1 MISIEKLDVV
11 GRTYRHI
18 DRYRQILTVIFKY
31 GFGEL
36 LDQIHLEHYIQFGIR
51 KLSRE
56 LWYRVDELSSAQ
68 RLRMGLEELGPTFV
82 KLGQLLSS
90 RPDLVPFEY
99 IEELS
104 RLQDRVPSFPFED
117 VREIIKDELGE
128 YPEDIFTSFD
138 EEPIAAASIGQVH
151 RAILDDSTPVAFKIQ
166 RPDIHETIETDL
178 EIVMHLASLMERN
191 IEEFDILKP
200 TKIIEEFARGIER
213 EINYLS
219 EASNIERFAAHFTGD
234 STIVVPRVFRDLST
248 DRVLTLDYIDG
259 IKVSKTD
266 RLKQEGYDTTEIA
279 RRGATLIMKQI
290 FLHGFFHADPH
301 PGNIFVLPDNVICF
315 LDFGL
320 MGRMTRQDR
329 EDFTELVFHVVRR
342 DELKVVES
350 VLKLCYFDESPDE
363 RELEKDIFGLIDE
376 YMYLPLPDWDV
387 SRLLMQFLGI
397 LTRHRLRLKPH
408 QFLMMKALAA
418 LDGVGSALDPGF
430 DIISH
435 GTPFIRDV
443 YFQRFSPVRT
453 MTDMIQTGSDYYS
466 LIQKIPGDISDLLKK
481 AREGNLKIVFDHHGL
496 EPMLNTHDR
505 ISNRLSF
512 AIVLASLIIGSSLI
526 ALSDLP
532 PKWHDIPII
541 GIGGFIAAGMVGFG
555 LLVSILRGR
564 RL

>member
-36 LDQIHLEHYIQFGIR
+36 LDQIHLENYVQFGIR

-56 LWYRVDELSSAQ
+56 LWYRTDELSSAQ
-68 RLRMGLEELGPTFV
+68 RLRMALEELGPTFV

-90 RPDLVPFEY
+90 RPDLIPVEY
-99 IEELS
+99 LEELS
-104 RLQDRVPSFPFED
+104 RLQDRVPSFPYDD
-117 VREIIKDELGE
+117 VREIIRDELGE
-128 YPEDIFTSFD
+128 YPEDIFASFD
-138 EEPIAAASIGQVH
+138 EEPLAAASIGQVH
-151 RAILDDSTPVAFKIQ
+151 KALLDDATPVAIKIQ
-166 RPDIHETIETDL
+166 RPDIHEIIETDL
-178 EIVMHLASLMERN
+178 EIVTHLASLVERH

-219 EASNIERFAAHFTGD
+219 EASNIERFAAHFAGD
-234 STIVVPRVFRDLST
+234 PTIVTPRVYRDLTT
-248 DRVLTLDYIDG
+248 DRVLTMDFIDG
-259 IKVSKTD
+259 IKVSKSD
-266 RLKQEGYDTTEIA
+266 RLREEGYDLTEIA
-279 RRGATLIMKQI
+279 RRGASLIMKQI

-301 PGNIFVLPDNVICF
+301 PGNIYVLPDHVVCF

-329 EDFTELVFHVVRR
+329 EDFTELIFHVVRR
-342 DELKVVES
+342 DETKVVES
-350 VLKLCYFDESPDE
+350 ALRLCYFDEPPDE

-376 YMYLPLPDWDV
+376 YMYLPLPEWDV
-387 SRLLMQFLGI
+387 SRLLRRFLGI
-397 LTRHRLRLKPH
+397 LTTHRLRLMPH

-418 LDGVGSALDPGF
+418 LDGVGSSLDPEF

-435 GTPFIRDV
+435 GTPFVRDV
-443 YFQRFSPVRT
+443 YFQRFNPART
-453 MTDMIQTGSDYYS
+453 VTDMMQTGADYYR
-466 LIQKIPGDISDLLKK
+466 LIQNIPGDVSDLLKK
-481 AREGNLKIVFDHHGL
+481 AREGNLKIVFEHRGL
-496 EPMLNTHDR
+496 EPMLDTHDR
-505 ISNRLSF
+505 ISSRLSF

-541 GIGGFIAAGMVGFG
+541 GIGGFIAAGIVGFG
-555 LLVSILRGR
+555 LLVSILRR
-564 RL
+564 TRL

>member
-36 LDQIHLEHYIQFGIR
+36 LDQIHLEHYIQFGIK

-56 LWYRVDELSSAQ
+56 LWHRIDELSSAQ

-90 RPDLVPFEY
+90 RPDLIPFEY
-99 IEELS
+99 IEELT

-117 VREIIKDELGE
+117 VREIIRDELGE

-138 EEPIAAASIGQVH
+138 TEPIAAASIGQVH
-151 RAILDDSTPVAFKIQ
+151 RAVLDDSTPVAIKIQ

-191 IEEFDILKP
+191 IEEFDVLKP

-219 EASNIERFAAHFTGD
+219 EASNIERFAAHFSGD
-234 STIVVPRVFRDLST
+234 STIVVPRVYRDLTS
-248 DRVLTLDYIDG
+248 DRILTMDFIDG
-259 IKVSKTD
+259 IKVSHSD
-266 RLKQEGYDTTEIA
+266 RLKQEGYDMTEIA

-290 FLHGFFHADPH
+290 FIHGFFHADPH
-301 PGNIFVLPDNVICF
+301 PGNIFVLPEHVICF

-342 DELKVVES
+342 DEAKVVES

-363 RELEKDIFGLIDE
+363 RELEKDTFGLIDE

-387 SRLLMQFLGI
+387 ARLLMQFLGI

-418 LDGVGSALDPGF
+418 LDAVGSALDPGF

-443 YFQRFSPVRT
+443 YFQRFSPTRT
-453 MTDMIQTGSDYYS
+453 MTDMFQTGTDYYR
-466 LIQKIPGDISDLLKK
+466 LIQKIPGDVSDLLKK
-481 AREGNLKIVFDHHGL
+481 AREGNLKIVFEHRGL

-512 AIVLASLIIGSSLI
+512 AIVLASLIVGSSLI

-532 PKWHDIPII
+532 PKWHDVPII
-541 GIGGFIAAGMVGFG
+541 GIGGFIAAGFVGFG
-555 LLVSILRGR
+555 LLVSILRR
-564 RL
+564 KKL